1 MYEFVLGRV
10 CILEGIQQQGNFC
23 IRFPTFEE
31 DEYFALKKKII
42 SFMKDFD
49 HFHFFQNFEF

>member
-31 DEYFALKKKII
+31 DEYFAFKKKLI
-42 SFMKDFD
+42 SSSKDFD
-49 HFHFFQNFEF
+49 HFHFLQKL

>member
-10 CILEGIQQQGNFC
+10 CILEGIQQQGNFR

-42 SFMKDFD
+42 SFLKGFD
-49 HFHFFQNFEF
+49 HFHFLQKL